1 MKKVLILVNGEYGNY
16 YFCKPLEGYDMIIC
30 ADNGMHHARH
40 LKLIPDLIVGDFD
53 SSSLEDLAFFKEMG
67 VKIETFDSHK
77 DATDTELAVDRAV
90 EAGAT
95 EIIIWGGVG
104 TRLDHSL
111 GNVQILYKL
120 LKKNI
125 KATLM
130 NPYNTVYLA
139 EKHLIVQGKVGQT
152 ISLLPFAGA
161 VKGIT
166 TRFLEYPLKDATLSL
181 GSSLGIS
188 NVMEQAS
195 AEIKIEEGIL
205 LVIKA
210 ND

>member
-1 MKKVLILVNGEYGNY
+1 MKKVLILVNGEYGDY
-16 YFCKPLEGYDMIIC
+16 HFCKSLEAYDMIIC

-40 LKLIPDLIVGDFD
+40 LKLVPDLIVGDFD
-53 SSSLEDLAFFKEMG
+53 SSTGEDLAFFRAMG
-67 VKIETFDSHK
+67 VKVETFNPHK
-77 DATDTELAVDRAV
+77 DATDTELAVDRAI

-95 EIIIWGGVG
+95 EIMIWGGVG

-120 LKKNI
+120 LKQNI
-125 KATLM
+125 KGTLL
-130 NPYNTVYLA
+130 NPYNTVCLA
-139 EKHLIVQGKVGQT
+139 EKHITLQGKIGQT
-152 ISLLPFAGA
+152 VSLLPFAGE

-166 TRFLEYPLKDATLSL
+166 TRFLEYPLENANLSL
-181 GSSLGIS
+181 GNSLGIS
-188 NVMEQAS
+188 NVMQQAS
-195 AEIKIEEGIL
+195 AEIQIKDGIL